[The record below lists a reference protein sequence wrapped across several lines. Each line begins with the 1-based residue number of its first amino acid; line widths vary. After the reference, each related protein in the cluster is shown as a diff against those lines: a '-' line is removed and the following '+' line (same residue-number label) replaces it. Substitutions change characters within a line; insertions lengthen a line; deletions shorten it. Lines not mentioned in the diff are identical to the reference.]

1 MVVIMGWELLHEVG
15 CHCNDSKVFC
25 TNLHV
30 IHSYCAELPIG
41 CPLKTRIQ
49 KHITQ
54 IQKHIGF
61 VVSMARKLIL
71 LLSLEKRIN
80 GRSAGPNLFGTNVA
94 QTLTIQKKWCCCCN
108 CQPEPVT
115 NQDQVRQCHHSYKL
129 QPVVSKTKQW
139 PLLAGCWLSRPSLT
153 ACETFARE
161 RFILLPVCRLRLRA
175 RLLRV
180 EGIRDH
186 DSEKAWPKNEEN
198 LEKESDRFAPK
209 DKASLT
215 LWPGITSQ
223 DWSDSWQLASRAAHF
238 CCTDS

>member
-1 MVVIMGWELLHEVG
+1 MG

-94 QTLTIQKKWCCCCN
+94 QTLTIQKKN
-108 CQPEPVT
+108 DAAVAT
-115 NQDQVRQCHHSYKL
+115 
-129 QPVVSKTKQW
+129 VS
-139 PLLAGCWLSRPSLT
+139 PS
-153 ACETFARE
+153 
-161 RFILLPVCRLRLRA
+161 P
-175 RLLRV
+175 
-180 EGIRDH
+180 
-186 DSEKAWPKNEEN
+186 
-198 LEKESDRFAPK
+198 
-209 DKASLT
+209 
-215 LWPGITSQ
+215 
-223 DWSDSWQLASRAAHF
+223 
-238 CCTDS
+238 